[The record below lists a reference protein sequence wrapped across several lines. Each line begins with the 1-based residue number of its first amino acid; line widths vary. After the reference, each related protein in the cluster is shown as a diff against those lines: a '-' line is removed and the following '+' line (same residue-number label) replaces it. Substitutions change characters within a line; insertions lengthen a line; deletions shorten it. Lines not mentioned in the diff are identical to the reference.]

1 MGPLEEPVGHTASA
15 HKLPRG
21 KGGGGGRGARR
32 CFLEGH
38 IHLANAPKANALH
51 SELFFFFLI
60 FTNESWQT
68 LGGGWYGTRMLL
80 ITASKTAKF
89 LKLS

>member
-15 HKLPRG
+15 PKLPRG

-38 IHLANAPKANALH
+38 IHLANAPKANALY
-51 SELFFFFLI
+51 SELFFFLI
-60 FTNESWQT
+60 FTKYESW
-68 LGGGWYGTRMLL
+68 
-80 ITASKTAKF
+80 
-89 LKLS
+89 